1 MMTSSGE
8 RRNRRQSA
16 SHPPGAFCARISGA
30 MQAPALHARCAPFA
44 AGNARRGAP
53 VSLAAPRPVSR
64 RVRFAPCTAALDAG
78 TLSAATTVS
87 SGPAWQLVAGL
98 GTSAVGFFATFFV
111 APRFREQFKEND
123 PWESIYPVLVKQG
136 VSPIKPADAAKRR
149 GALLLDVRLSEAV
162 AKASVPRAVAVPLY
176 VPIQKWDVFSNVRR
190 VAFAFFGIAG
200 TELNPEFLSGV
211 DAATKG
217 NKNAELVV
225 FCERGGSLENR
236 PQMKLGFQSRS
247 LKALFYLRRAGYR
260 NVRHLTG
267 GISAWAADGLPVE
280 DGQQ

>member
-1 MMTSSGE
+1 
-8 RRNRRQSA
+8 
-16 SHPPGAFCARISGA
+16 
-30 MQAPALHARCAPFA
+30 
-44 AGNARRGAP
+44 
-53 VSLAAPRPVSR
+53 
-64 RVRFAPCTAALDAG
+64 
-78 TLSAATTVS
+78 
-87 SGPAWQLVAGL
+87 
-98 GTSAVGFFATFFV
+98 
-111 APRFREQFKEND
+111 
-123 PWESIYPVLVKQG
+123 
-136 VSPIKPADAAKRR
+136 
-149 GALLLDVRLSEAV
+149 LSEAV

-211 DAATKG
+211 NAATKG

-225 FCERGGSLENR
+225 LCERGGSLENR

-260 NVRHLTG
+260 NVRHMTG
-267 GISAWAADGLPVE
+267 GLSAWAADGLPLE

>member
-1 MMTSSGE
+1 
-8 RRNRRQSA
+8 
-16 SHPPGAFCARISGA
+16 

-44 AGNARRGAP
+44 AGNARRSAP
-53 VSLAAPRPVSR
+53 ASRLAPQRASFARTRLAAPRPASR
-64 RVRFAPCTAALDAG
+64 RVRFAPCAAVLDSG
-78 TLSAATTVS
+78 TLSAATTAAT
-87 SGPAWQLVAGL
+87 GPSWQLLAGL
-98 GTSAVGFFATFFV
+98 GSSAAGFLATFFV
-111 APRFREQFKEND
+111 APRFRDKFKEND

-136 VSPIKPADAAKRR
+136 VSPITPADAAKRR
-149 GALLLDVRLSEAV
+149 GAVLLDVRLSEAV

-200 TELNPEFLSGV
+200 TELNPGFLAGV
-211 DAATKG
+211 EAATKG

-247 LKALFYLRRAGYR
+247 LKALFYLRRAGFR
-260 NVRHLTG
+260 NVRHMTG
-267 GISAWAADGLPVE
+267 GVSAWAADGLPVE